1 MFAVYQIVPVR
12 NEIAKWATVV
22 AERDAT
28 VHAATCL
35 ALQDGTIK
43 WFVHLFPVFQ
53 SQFHWTTR
61 RTATAP
67 LQKSGCLTHVLPP
80 LLGHLFVLVSTLR
93 LLILLAR
100 LELVCN
106 RVALL
111 CGSVTLPQSMLP
123 RCAQQWLIQ

>member
-1 MFAVYQIVPVR
+1 MVPVR
-12 NEIAKWATVV
+12 NEVAKWATVV
-22 AERDAT
+22 TERDTT

-35 ALQDGTIK
+35 TLQDGTIK

-80 LLGHLFVLVSTLR
+80 LLGRRFDLGSTLR
-93 LLILLAR
+93 LPLLLA
-100 LELVCN
+100 LQELACN
-106 RVALL
+106 RVA
-111 CGSVTLPQSMLP
+111 
-123 RCAQQWLIQ
+123 